1 LALLATAL
9 FLAALGTAAAT
20 PTDVKVVVA
29 GTESGV
35 SETGGWVGQ
44 TSRTVVVEVGSP
56 TQTQSGNN
64 IARSRWSEFACA
76 AVAWY
81 AALGFFAEIAS
92 HAAANTTRERR

>member
-9 FLAALGTAAAT
+9 FLAALGTAAAA

-56 TQTQSGNN
+56 TQSGL
-64 IARSRWSEFACA
+64 AQSRWSDFACA

-81 AALGFFAEIAS
+81 AALGFVSEIAD
-92 HAAANTTRERR
+92 AAAKSTRERR